1 MSAEPMARND
11 RNDSARRA
19 SMAAH
24 PSNHMPKGPAPLHSP
39 GPHAREPR
47 EDDVVPRWERLRL
60 VLVQQGLT
68 DEEARTEVVR
78 IGALE
83 VWDGFASELR
93 EHRRAGRQDE
103 ANAAAVGLRSMQ
115 GATLPILRHPGDVV
129 VARSALNRARHR
141 LRHNGVLLGRLQ
153 DRPDPLRRAERA
165 FGILEAFLGLA

>member
-1 MSAEPMARND
+1 MSAEPMARHE
-11 RNDSARRA
+11 SARRA

-24 PSNHMPKGPAPLHSP
+24 PSNHTPKAPGTDHS
-39 GPHAREPR
+39 GEPR
-47 EDDVVPRWERLRL
+47 EDELIPRWERLRL

-83 VWDGFASELR
+83 VWDGFASDLR
-93 EHRRAGRQDE
+93 EHRRAGRQNE

-141 LRHNGVLLGRLQ
+141 LRHNGVVLGRLQ